1 MLEESCTLDCI
12 YLKIGKMMKKTM
24 ILLVTS
30 LSCSGVVFSQDAG
43 IGLMGRISNHVSK
56 DTFTSGLYASK
67 DTYGMRASAVA
78 LAVRANPDKP
88 FDYPINGF
96 AWTKSLSGY
105 GNRDSVGIY
114 ADNTSNPYHSWE
126 VIANPSYTPTS
137 FTSSQVD
144 DSKIKPGMLIDT
156 DHSPKWSAFVVAV
169 QGKKVITNGWV
180 NNENGKIGTPPNGIG
195 LKINPTSKI
204 WGANFNLFFAENGR
218 AKSGVVQENG
228 VINNVISD
236 PNEINGIDTVI
247 LPASKYGGTAAFLAR
262 SASSGNMQ
270 QWSLGFASQGA
281 KLANFYSYNVNNRNK
296 TEAGFMENSTAKS
309 GMVFNGKNTDSSITW
324 ISNGKVAA
332 KISPD
337 GSYEKIVYKT
347 RLVTTSYNITDDYS
361 KYIVNAK
368 NDVKINLPAVKN
380 EAEGLTIQIVNFSGN
395 KIDIEP
401 SNDVVVSGQ
410 LGKNITASIVNGKW
424 MVY

>member
-1 MLEESCTLDCI
+1 
-12 YLKIGKMMKKTM
+12 
-24 ILLVTS
+24 
-30 LSCSGVVFSQDAG
+30 
-43 IGLMGRISNHVSK
+43 
-56 DTFTSGLYASK
+56 
-67 DTYGMRASAVA
+67 
-78 LAVRANPDKP
+78 
-88 FDYPINGF
+88 
-96 AWTKSLSGY
+96 
-105 GNRDSVGIY
+105 
-114 ADNTSNPYHSWE
+114 
-126 VIANPSYTPTS
+126 
-137 FTSSQVD
+137 
-144 DSKIKPGMLIDT
+144 
-156 DHSPKWSAFVVAV
+156 
-169 QGKKVITNGWV
+169 
-180 NNENGKIGTPPNGIG
+180 
-195 LKINPTSKI
+195 
-204 WGANFNLFFAENGR
+204 
-218 AKSGVVQENG
+218 
-228 VINNVISD
+228 
-236 PNEINGIDTVI
+236 
-247 LPASKYGGTAAFLAR
+247 
-262 SASSGNMQ
+262 MQ